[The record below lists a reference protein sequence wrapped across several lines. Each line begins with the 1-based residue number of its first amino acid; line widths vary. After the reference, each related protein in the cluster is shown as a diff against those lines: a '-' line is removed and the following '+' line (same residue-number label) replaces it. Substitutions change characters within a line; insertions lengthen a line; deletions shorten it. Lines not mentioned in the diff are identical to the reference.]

1 MKNFIYSSILMGGQL
16 NNINLPAPQ
25 RTPVKMPSSS
35 VINERTIVDKR
46 QGYGLI
52 LDLPNHRD
60 QSKRSNNNLS
70 TSGANK
76 DEHNA
81 YSETIMGCNY
91 KAMIERAIHLDGEI
105 DQEHLYN
112 YLAFNNSSSAMIN

>member
-52 LDLPNHRD
+52 LDLPYHRD
-60 QSKRSNNNLS
+60 QSKRSNTNLC
-70 TSGANK
+70 TLVRNE
-76 DEHNA
+76 DEHIA
-81 YSETIMGCNY
+81 YSETIMGCKY
-91 KAMIERAIHLDGEI
+91 KAMIERVIHLDGEI

-112 YLAFNNSSSAMIN
+112 YLAYNNSSSAMIN